1 MTSYDPQPQ
10 PHPHPHPQPE
20 PHPQPAAEAVRLRR
34 AGDREG
40 LRALADRHPHNP
52 SVAYQAA
59 WLHDTLGLEAE
70 AVPYYEAALAAP
82 ETAAAPHS
90 PGAPA
95 DPAALGADDR
105 LGAHTGL
112 GSTYR
117 VLGRYADALAAFDR
131 ALEEY
136 PGDPALTAFRAITLH
151 NLGRSA
157 EAVTDL
163 LTLLTR
169 TSSAPGIA
177 EYRRALEHYAAH
189 LDEVVL
195 SSGGL

>member
-1 MTSYDPQPQ
+1 MTSYGSGS
-10 PHPHPHPQPE
+10 
-20 PHPQPAAEAVRLRR
+20 ATATEAVRLRQ

-40 LRALADRHPHNP
+40 LRALAVRHPHDP
-52 SVAYQAA
+52 AVAYQAA
-59 WLHDTLGLEAE
+59 RLHDTLGREAE

-82 ETAAAPHS
+82 GGPDGPDS
-90 PGAPA
+90 PGR
-95 DPAALGADDR
+95 LGDEDR

-117 VLGRYADALAAFDR
+117 ALGRYDDALAAFDR
-131 ALEEY
+131 ALDEY

-157 EAVTDL
+157 EAVGDL

-169 TSSAPGIA
+169 TSGAPGIA
-177 EYRRALEHYAAH
+177 EYRRAPEHYAAH
-189 LDEVVL
+189 LDEVV
-195 SSGGL
+195 